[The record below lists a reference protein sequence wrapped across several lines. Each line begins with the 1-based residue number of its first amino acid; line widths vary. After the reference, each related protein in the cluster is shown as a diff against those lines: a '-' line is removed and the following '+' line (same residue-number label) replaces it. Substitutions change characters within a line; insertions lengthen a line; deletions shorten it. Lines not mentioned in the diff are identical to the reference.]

1 MAMCE
6 GTSQEQAMV
15 NRERREALVK
25 DKRVVAHFCTY
36 DLECEGGVVLLDYNH
51 AVDHVRHCLN
61 SVKKGGSLSTVKVEV
76 CLITAPILTHT

>member
-1 MAMCE
+1 MTKFE
-6 GTSQEQAMV
+6 GTSKEQAMV

-25 DKRVVAHFCTY
+25 DKRVVEHLCDY
-36 DLECEGGVVLLDYNH
+36 DLECEDGVVLLDYNY

-61 SVKKGGSLSTVKVEV
+61 SMKKFGSFSTVKVEV